1 MSSQEHKEAQY
12 KAHNWASDEKWQS
25 YLNGVYPVP
34 PLAKLEKIKRR
45 WYRNNVDKQF
55 EVDFNSS
62 QTSQNASSQSTNNT
76 NTTSSQ
82 RP

>member
-12 KAHNWASDEKWQS
+12 RAHNWTSDEKWQS

-55 EVDFNSS
+55 DVDFTSS
-62 QTSQNASSQSTNNT
+62 STTHTAQSSNT
-76 NTTSSQ
+76 GPQNTTSG
-82 RP
+82 